1 LALDVRVVSGAATA
15 MKCLA
20 CGAEMGLMQVEQRG
34 DPTLEVAFERH
45 TFKCLEVVLFP
56 ETGG

>member
-1 LALDVRVVSGAATA
+1 

-45 TFKCLEVVLFP
+45 TFKCLACPQISQTALIRPFRARRNGP
-56 ETGG
+56 MR